1 MTERIEIVHGD
12 FGAMNVAVKDADE
25 GLGGID
31 RAIREQ
37 EAKVKP
43 KPRITRRMIEAG
55 AARLLELDTGTNH
68 QELAGAIYAAMWE
81 VRDE

>member
-1 MTERIEIVHGD
+1 MQVSVNTD
-12 FGAMNVAVKDADE
+12 DE

-55 AARLLELDTGTNH
+55 TAQLIALDNGNNH
-68 QELAGAIYAAMWE
+68 QDLARAIYAAMWE

>member
-1 MTERIEIVHGD
+1 MAERIEVVHGD
-12 FGAMNVAVKDADE
+12 FGAMQVNVNTDDE

-43 KPRITRRMIEAG
+43 KARITKRMIEAG
-55 AARLLELDTGTNH
+55 VAQLIALDNGSNH
-68 QELAGAIYAAMWE
+68 QELARAIYAAMWE